1 MNLLPQASGGW
12 EIKNNMIVD
21 LVPDED
27 SSWFTHLLLLML
39 CSLSWNIAEV
49 ASCLSDLRTS
59 DVHLPC
65 PSNVFSSSSPTHSML
80 APLLNHVINFFL

>member
-27 SSWFTHLLLLML
+27 SSWFTHGFLLYKF
-39 CSLSWNIAEV
+39 SPNISFVYAQ
-49 ASCLSDLRTS
+49 LQL
-59 DVHLPC
+59 
-65 PSNVFSSSSPTHSML
+65 
-80 APLLNHVINFFL
+80 